1 MPHVS
6 FDFIHQYLLK
16 GVWPPTVCTK
26 GEKANFR
33 KACRPF
39 AVKDEELFY
48 KKVKNDE
55 TGEKVEVSDSV
66 GSGSLSDDK
75 RVIYLQHT
83 NSNHFDYIKGIM

>member
-6 FDFIHQYLLK
+6 FDFKYQYLLK

-33 KACRPF
+33 KACRAF
-39 AVKDEELFY
+39 VVKNEELFY

-55 TGEKVEVSDSV
+55 SGEKVEV
-66 GSGSLSDDK
+66 
-75 RVIYLQHT
+75 R
-83 NSNHFDYIKGIM
+83 

>member
-1 MPHVS
+1 M
-6 FDFIHQYLLK
+6 
-16 GVWPPTVCTK
+16 WPPTVCTK

-66 GSGSLSDDK
+66 GSDSIGSD
-75 RVIYLQHT
+75 RVGNDSGGGVWVLGGWRVVVVNT
-83 NSNHFDYIKGIM
+83 S